1 MNKKNKALIIYG
13 VRVMA
18 LEVNGVIFQKKNDF
32 FKHIFY
38 FMFIVHELLESGEVW
53 PIPSENI
60 GSEGSKTGCLP
71 I

>member
-1 MNKKNKALIIYG
+1 
-13 VRVMA
+13 MA
-18 LEVNGVIFQKKNDF
+18 LEVNGVIFQKKKSFSKFSN
-32 FKHIFY
+32 
-38 FMFIVHELLESGEVW
+38 FMFIVHELLERGEVW